1 MHQMIYEALILS
13 AAKDA
18 FIQDTEHRE
27 LMLSMG
33 INKYCVTRSALHIY
47 PKKVSISHEKD
58 TSFSNTGI
66 SCIFVLRV
74 SHIGSETVS
83 SY

>member
-33 INKYCVTRSALHIY
+33 INK
-47 PKKVSISHEKD
+47 
-58 TSFSNTGI
+58 
-66 SCIFVLRV
+66 
-74 SHIGSETVS
+74 
-83 SY
+83 